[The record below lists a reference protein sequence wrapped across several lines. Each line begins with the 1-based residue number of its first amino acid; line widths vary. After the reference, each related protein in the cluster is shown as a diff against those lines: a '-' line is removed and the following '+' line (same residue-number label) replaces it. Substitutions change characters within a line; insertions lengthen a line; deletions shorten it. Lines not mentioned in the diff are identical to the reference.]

1 MKSGVCLFTR
11 KRPGS
16 ERRRV
21 ESCAVLCGRKLIDPW
36 RQNPQPFGPQA
47 RFRIMYLEQM
57 DLPGGNG
64 FVDVTETFAGAA
76 QRTLSTSFL
85 HMDQQNVCRTRR
97 HGDDIR

>member
-1 MKSGVCLFTR
+1 MY
-11 KRPGS
+11 
-16 ERRRV
+16 
-21 ESCAVLCGRKLIDPW
+21 
-36 RQNPQPFGPQA
+36 
-47 RFRIMYLEQM
+47 YLEQM